1 VARSPRTLPWHEVEA
16 EIPGLAASIQE
27 RLEAHRHLVMATLR
41 ADGSPR
47 LCGTEATFWDGQLW
61 IGAMAGS
68 RRFADLRRDPRIALH
83 SGSDDP
89 PHWTGDA
96 RVAGLA
102 VIVEDEAVKRAFLE
116 AIGHEV
122 PGPFELAR
130 LLVGEVALVALTPAG
145 DALAVTSWRPG
156 ELVRRTD
163 RR

>member
-1 VARSPRTLPWHEVEA
+1 MNGQRHISWHEVEA
-16 EIPGLAASIQE
+16 EVPDLAASVRQ

-47 LCGTEATFWDGQLW
+47 LCGTEATFWDGDLW

-89 PHWTGDA
+89 PNWTGDA
-96 RVAGLA
+96 RVAGQA
-102 VIVEDEAVKRAFLE
+102 VIVEDEAVKGAFL
-116 AIGHEV
+116 AATGNQAV
-122 PGPFELAR
+122 GPFELAR
-130 LLVGEVALVALTPAG
+130 VLVGELALVALIPAG

-156 ELVRRTD
+156 EPVRRTE